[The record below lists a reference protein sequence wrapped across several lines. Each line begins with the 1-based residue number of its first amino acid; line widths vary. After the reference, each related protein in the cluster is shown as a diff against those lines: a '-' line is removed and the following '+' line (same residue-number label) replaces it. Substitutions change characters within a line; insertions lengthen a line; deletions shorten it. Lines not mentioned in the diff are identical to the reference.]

1 MKEYGATLFG
11 TEQGDANA
19 QYNLGVM
26 YMNGEGVEQ
35 STEEAIKW
43 AKKAA
48 EQGHEMA
55 IQALESLNENVDE
68 E

>member
-1 MKEYGATLFG
+1 
-11 TEQGDANA
+11 
-19 QYNLGVM
+19 M

-55 IQALESLNENVDE
+55 IQALESQNENVDE